1 MSAAFIVIR
10 HPSRGKAVI
19 PHPCEGI
26 SLMSKAF
33 PKRMRVNALLASF
46 VLAAALPASASIA
59 VFTDG
64 RSMKV
69 EKFKAV
75 DEAMLLTIRGGG
87 TVTVPLTRIDRII
100 DDEVATPEIVAE
112 VKKIVEEHHGVFPA
126 RSWRY
131 NEASAPLFKS
141 KFDQMIVE
149 AAKKFDVDAA
159 LVSAVIKAESDFNP
173 REVSNKGARGLM
185 QLMPATAQRF
195 GVTNSFDPVA
205 NIYAG
210 TRYLRWLLETF
221 NGNADLA
228 VAAYN
233 AGEGNVWKYNGVPPF
248 RETVTYINR
257 IADHIRK
264 AIETKKIA
272 AAAPPTALAGR

>member
-1 MSAAFIVIR
+1 MVRNVLLAMLVVSAAV
-10 HPSRGKAVI
+10 
-19 PHPCEGI
+19 
-26 SLMSKAF
+26 
-33 PKRMRVNALLASF
+33 
-46 VLAAALPASASIA
+46 PASASIA

-69 EKFKAV
+69 DKFKAV
-75 DEAMLLTIRGGG
+75 EDTMQLTLKGGG
-87 TVTVPLTRIDRII
+87 VVTVPLARIDRVI
-100 DDEVATPEIVAE
+100 DDEVTTPEVVAE
-112 VKKIVEEHHGVFPA
+112 VKKIVQEHHGVFPE

-131 NEASAPLFKS
+131 SEASAPLFNT
-141 KFDQMIVE
+141 KFNATIVE

-173 REVSNKGARGLM
+173 HERSNKGARGLM
-185 QLMPATAQRF
+185 QLMPATATRF
-195 GVTNSFDPVA
+195 GVSNSFDPVA

-210 TRYLRWLLETF
+210 TRYLRWLLQTF

-248 RETVTYINR
+248 RETVNYINR
-257 IADHIRK
+257 IANHIRK
-264 AIETKKIA
+264 AIDSKKIA
-272 AAAPPTALAGR
+272 AAAPAAAISR